1 MNNMNG
7 GDRSASKEFWKTVS
21 SCLKMTTLIVSLK
34 YDLLKDFE
42 PLSHLTKCLKPI
54 KVERLGFNLSGP
66 PGIIGMVLGT
76 IVENENLRQ
85 LKLMCH
91 DAHFNLSHF
100 GRLMNDENIS
110 LALSRLDSLK
120 LTTTY
125 CDFDPVYNWEVS
137 LTKIIW
143 ALNDHAL
150 LKCYVRMSKMSSK
163 SVIKKFFTR
172 FGFCEMNL
180 T

>member
-1 MNNMNG
+1 
-7 GDRSASKEFWKTVS
+7 
-21 SCLKMTTLIVSLK
+21 
-34 YDLLKDFE
+34 
-42 PLSHLTKCLKPI
+42 
-54 KVERLGFNLSGP
+54 
-66 PGIIGMVLGT
+66 MVLGT

-91 DAHFNLSHF
+91 DAHFNPSHF
-100 GRLMNDENIS
+100 GSLMNDENIS

-120 LTTTY
+120 LSTTY
-125 CDFDPVYNWEVS
+125 CDFDPVFDWGVS
-137 LTKIIW
+137 LTKIIR

-150 LKCYVRMSKMSSK
+150 LKQTAKAIQLRFVLSHGFVEKKDAKNSTIATFNRALSRLSSLNIRPGLQMICVGSWTRIFFGNANLMCCVRLSKMSSK
-163 SVIKKFFTR
+163 SVIKKFLTR